1 MFQPTGSKKRRK
13 EERKSLGL
21 QMAKDA
27 SDLSTTLCSEFRVLY
42 SSYGLFD
49 MGLQIKCNFHW
60 MTFVVCW
67 NTESNE
73 QLQNSSYFHSDGT
86 VCRCSLYVTVV
97 GMQISV
103 LIHEKKGKNYR
114 LRMVDLLHIAIR
126 NVLMVGQA

>member
-1 MFQPTGSKKRRK
+1 MTCARGKMFQPTGSKKRRK

-60 MTFVVCW
+60 MT
-67 NTESNE
+67 
-73 QLQNSSYFHSDGT
+73 
-86 VCRCSLYVTVV
+86 CSLLEHRIKRATTK
-97 GMQISV
+97 
-103 LIHEKKGKNYR
+103 LI
-114 LRMVDLLHIAIR
+114 LLSF
-126 NVLMVGQA
+126 